1 MAAAETLASA
11 THAKRYFVKLPEA
24 AMRTETMSMFEHARA
39 EERPYLSRT
48 DETLMIAQLSDAEL
62 SAMANAGAKTFTD
75 IQFEHLSKSGSPDS
89 GRTVREYWQPPE
101 VAAAEAALA
110 TPKGLNDV
118 LERINAP
125 TAWEQARGAGVTIA
139 VVDTGVDPGLQEIPS
154 AKRAHYDVPSAFA
167 GNHWQDDRG
176 HGSMCATI
184 AAGTTAAG
192 GRFNGVAP
200 DASLLSA
207 RTMFLSTDIYLIY
220 DNLITAKKNGDIPGP
235 LVISNSYGLYQCSP
249 SVDLPEDHPYLQI
262 VLAAV
267 DEGIPVVFA
276 AGNNHHDV
284 LCRHDPRSCS
294 PDTIWAVNS
303 HDRIIS
309 VGTVNENDSN
319 RDPQTPHVNSSRG
332 PGQWAQAHP
341 KPDCVAPTYG
351 EVVWGS
357 AYRVMD
363 WWGTSGACPQ
373 VAGLAAL
380 LLSKNPGLRPDKIAD
395 IIRAT
400 CRSLGASHDCAG
412 RGMIDCAAAIGSA

>member
-1 MAAAETLASA
+1 MP
-11 THAKRYFVKLPEA
+11 FC
-24 AMRTETMSMFEHARA
+24 
-39 EERPYLSRT
+39 
-48 DETLMIAQLSDAEL
+48 
-62 SAMANAGAKTFTD
+62 
-75 IQFEHLSKSGSPDS
+75 KS
-89 GRTVREYWQPPE
+89 
-101 VAAAEAALA
+101 L
-110 TPKGLNDV
+110 
-118 LERINAP
+118 
-125 TAWEQARGAGVTIA
+125 
-139 VVDTGVDPGLQEIPS
+139 
-154 AKRAHYDVPSAFA
+154 
-167 GNHWQDDRG
+167 
-176 HGSMCATI
+176 
-184 AAGTTAAG
+184 
-192 GRFNGVAP
+192 
-200 DASLLSA
+200 
-207 RTMFLSTDIYLIY
+207 Y

-294 PDTIWAVNS
+294 PTTIWAVNS

-395 IIRAT
+395 TIRAPQPW
-400 CRSLGASHDCAG
+400 RFA
-412 RGMIDCAAAIGSA
+412 